1 MLFDGTPAL
10 LRPIRPVDAEAL
22 LRFHAL
28 LSPTTVRR
36 RFFGYHPVLT
46 ADEVERFTNVDGIDR
61 VALVVGTTWDLIAIG
76 RFERIGSAP
85 EAEVALVV
93 ADAYQHH
100 GLGSLLFERLAE
112 QARDVGIGT
121 FTAATLAENEAML
134 AVCRDSGY
142 PLRST
147 VDAGVVDVTLD
158 IGAISSNC
166 LLLRA
171 GLTTQ
176 GRCHLRGRKRS

>member
-1 MLFDGTPAL
+1 MRSSA
-10 LRPIRPVDAEAL
+10 
-22 LRFHAL
+22 
-28 LSPTTVRR
+28 SPTWTALTGWHSLSARPGTSLEGLGKRVR
-36 RFFGYHPVLT
+36 
-46 ADEVERFTNVDGIDR
+46 
-61 VALVVGTTWDLIAIG
+61 
-76 RFERIGSAP
+76 P

-121 FTAATLAENEAML
+121 FAAATLAENEAML

-176 GRCHLRGRKRS
+176 GRCHLGAGSDRERPAELFGSAAQIAKAQPANYRSGIEPDAVVDDFEGHSVVDRDVDQVT